1 MREQIAMLDG
11 LSGLGVSDPYVQ
23 DYSGYDSM
31 RETTPVPGG
40 GQNRTGGADWFDRA
54 PYMLQQEGLAGLG
67 ALSMEP
73 YGYAGSRTGPVPG
86 NGQNYNGGS
95 SWAPGFPTM
104 PSSEGLASGALTM
117 DEVPGYAGRVITP
130 VPGNGQNYTGG
141 ADWAPGFPT
150 SVSSRGLVAL
160 RRLQHHPHD
169 RRGAFGG
176 RHRSHRRVGDL
187 ARLAARHRAQR
198 QERLLPGG
206 ALHGAACRRQR
217 RAGAHHRASGV
228 GGVLSFHGSWADTVS
243 LGVRERLG
251 DTLALRRYGH
261 AVPVPSCADR
271 DINSGIRSA

>member
-11 LSGLGVSDPYVQ
+11 LSGLGMSDPYVQ

-150 SVSSRGLVAL
+150 AVSSRGLVGL
-160 RRLQHHPHD
+160 GRLSEASKIHESAV
-169 RRGAFGG
+169 RAWARCGVVNANRLLGG
-176 RHRSHRRVGDL
+176 
-187 ARLAARHRAQR
+187 
-198 QERLLPGG
+198 RLLPREIENYVSRMMVLGWPRRVVLNAKNISYLA
-206 ALHGAACRRQR
+206 ALMTADYFVGTQRARAIAR
-217 RAGAHHRASGV
+217 RAAQIG
-228 GGVLSFHGSWADTVS
+228 
-243 LGVRERLG
+243 
-251 DTLALRRYGH
+251 
-261 AVPVPSCADR
+261 C
-271 DINSGIRSA
+271 

>member
-11 LSGLGVSDPYVQ
+11 LSGLGMSDPYVQ

-40 GQNRTGGADWFDRA
+40 GQNYTGGADWFDRA

-86 NGQNYNGGS
+86 NGQNHNGGS

-150 SVSSRGLVAL
+150 AVSSRGLVGLGRLNGISPMSLRAWARCGVYSTIRMIGVSRTVGDIPRIVEAVIAL
-160 RRLQHHPHD
+160 GWP
-169 RRGAFGG
+169 RGTVLNAKNV
-176 RHRSHRRVGDL
+176 SYLAALYTARRVGANDAQ
-187 ARLAARHRAQR
+187 ARTIARRAM
-198 QERLLPGG
+198 
-206 ALHGAACRRQR
+206 AAC
-217 RAGAHHRASGV
+217 
-228 GGVLSFHGSWADTVS
+228 
-243 LGVRERLG
+243 
-251 DTLALRRYGH
+251 
-261 AVPVPSCADR
+261 
-271 DINSGIRSA
+271 